1 MCGKWNQYQ
10 LLKDEKSVEGNWK
23 LLESVIP
30 TRQKMLARLKN
41 IEWKK
46 LCKEKIWKQKKK
58 QGSLDKQKAKAKK
71 KKKYKG
77 NTGTK
82 TE

>member
-1 MCGKWNQYQ
+1 
-10 LLKDEKSVEGNWK
+10 
-23 LLESVIP
+23 
-30 TRQKMLARLKN
+30 MLARLKN

-71 KKKYKG
+71 KKK
-77 NTGTK
+77 NTKEIQGQK
-82 TE
+82 QSKLIVVVSRKFA

>member
-1 MCGKWNQYQ
+1 
-10 LLKDEKSVEGNWK
+10 
-23 LLESVIP
+23 
-30 TRQKMLARLKN
+30 MLARLKN

-71 KKKYKG
+71 KK
-77 NTGTK
+77 NTKEIQGQK
-82 TE
+82 QSKLFVVVSRKFA